1 MLKIISWWVRN
12 SKAANLLMVSIILIG
27 VLTFLRI
34 EKEVFPIITAPLVS
48 VQYSWPGAS
57 PKEMEDQVI
66 ARAEESLSDLE
77 GIKKITSVSREN
89 FGMMRVEAKLAA
101 DIDILIQDVKR
112 KIDAITSIPK
122 GVYPPIVSDESFRI
136 PLITLAIHGNVSE
149 KILTRIAENLRD
161 DLALVPYVDLVTV
174 SGNRKEEISI
184 ELSENAMRRYN
195 ITFDEVANAIRK
207 SSLNVS
213 AGSIKGEN
221 GTIQLTTRNLAD
233 TTKEFN
239 KIIVRQTSDGGTLR
253 VSDIGNVIDGFEDQ
267 NLRTSLN
274 GELAVLVQVLSTENM
289 NVVKTSKSVNEW
301 LPAIQE
307 SMPPGVTLSLWSD
320 TSDLYKGR
328 MATISR
334 SAFGGLFL
342 VMLVLMSFLRPIVA
356 FWCSVGILT
365 SFAGTFI
372 FLPSYDVSLNVISL
386 FAFLLVIGIV
396 VDDAIIIGENIHA
409 ENEKGRSGA
418 DAAIMGAYLVS
429 KPVFFA
435 VMTTMIAFLPWL
447 FLSGWQVQFV
457 RNISIIVLFA
467 LAFSLIEAFCIL
479 PAHLSK
485 LKPDNSKSKFSKF
498 QKKLAKSL
506 VDFGKNRYMPI
517 LISSLRRRYLAAA
530 FFFSFLVIIFT
541 FSGTSWISK
550 SFLPNIEDDE
560 IMVQVTLPSG
570 SPFERTTSVQDQV
583 QDAGLE
589 TIKFYKDRDLVIENT
604 YSVAKGNTVLAY
616 FNLYPPGRGEGKRKS
631 SASEVAS
638 ILRDNIGEIPDSE
651 SLNVANNIGREP
663 GQADLA
669 FNITSKNSNDLIPAI
684 EDFMNKLRSYSSTY
698 DVTSSLNSS
707 ITEIQIELK
716 PNAKKLGLT
725 LGEITRQ
732 LRQAY
737 YGEEIQKLP
746 RNGEDVRVMVRYPK
760 KLRRSYESL
769 SKFRIRTSDGRE
781 VPFLSL
787 AQVKQSPGVQKIE
800 RIDGMISTTINAQV
814 KGDLKSQILADFKLN
829 FLPEWNKRHQSSS
842 WQLAGEAEGEDEFFE
857 EIKILVVVAILS
869 MFCLLSIAFRSYF
882 LPILILSALPFGFGG
897 AVVGHIIFG
906 KGLSMISYWGIGAAC
921 GVVINDNLVL
931 VDNIN
936 RLRGSGKHILECI
949 IESGVTR
956 FRPIIITTITTFV
969 GLMPMML
976 EPSVQANFLKP
987 AVISLSFGVV
997 LSSSVTLI
1005 LVPCLYLIGDDV
1017 KKIMQEIKS
1026 SIKAQIINRST

>member
-1 MLKIISWWVRN
+1 MLKMISWWVRN
-12 SKAANLLMVSIILIG
+12 SKAANLLMVSIIIMG
-27 VLTFLRI
+27 VMTFFRI
-34 EKEVFPIITAPLVS
+34 EKEVFPIITAPIVS

-57 PKEMEDQVI
+57 PKEIEDQVI
-66 ARAEESLSDLE
+66 ARAEESLSDLD
-77 GIKKITSVSREN
+77 GIKKIRSISREN
-89 FGMMRVEAKLAA
+89 FGTMYVEATLAA
-101 DIDILIQDVKR
+101 SIDTLIQDVKR
-112 KIDAITSIPK
+112 KVDAITSIPK
-122 GVYPPIVSDESFRI
+122 DVYPPIVSDQSFRI
-136 PLITLAIHGNVSE
+136 PLITLAVHGNVSE
-149 KILTRIAENLRD
+149 KKLTRTAEKLRD
-161 DLALVPYVDLVTV
+161 ELALVQYVDLVEV

-195 ITFDEVANAIRK
+195 VSFDQVANAIRK
-207 SSLNVS
+207 SSINVS
-213 AGSIKGEN
+213 AGSIKGQN
-221 GTIQLTTRNLAD
+221 GTIQLTTRNLAN
-233 TTKEFN
+233 TSKEFD
-239 KIIVRQTSDGGTLR
+239 KIIVRQTSDGGTLK
-253 VSDIGNVIDGFEDQ
+253 VSDVAKVVDGFEDQ

-274 GELAVLVQVLSTENM
+274 GELAVLVQVLSTDDM

-301 LPAIQE
+301 LPSIQE
-307 SMPPGVTLSLWSD
+307 NMPVGVTLSLWAD
-320 TSDLYKGR
+320 TSELYKGR

-342 VMLVLMSFLRPIVA
+342 VMLVLMTFLRPIVA

-372 FLPSYDVSLNVISL
+372 FLPTNDVSLNVISL

-409 ENEKGRSGA
+409 EHEKGRRGA

-435 VMTTMIAFLPWL
+435 VLTTMIAFLPWL

-467 LAFSLIEAFCIL
+467 LTFSLIEAFFIL
-479 PAHLSK
+479 PAHLSN
-485 LKPDNSKSKFSKF
+485 LKPDKSTSRLSKF

-517 LISSLRRRYLAAA
+517 LISALKRRYLAAS
-530 FFFSFLVIIFT
+530 FFFSFLIIIFT
-541 FSGTSWISK
+541 FSGTSWIGK

-560 IMVQVTLPSG
+560 ILVSVSLPAG
-570 SPFERTTSVQDQV
+570 SPFERTLSVQKQV
-583 QDAGLE
+583 QEAGFK
-589 TIKFYKDRDLVIENT
+589 TIEFYKSKDLVIENT
-604 YSVAKGNTVLAY
+604 YIQSRGNNVRAY
-616 FNLYPPGRGEGKRKS
+616 FNLYPPGRSEGKRRS
-631 SASEVAS
+631 SASEIAGV
-638 ILRDNIGEIPDSE
+638 LRENIGEIPDAE

-663 GQADLA
+663 GQADLE
-669 FNITSKNSNDLIPAI
+669 FNVTSKNSEDLISAI
-684 EDFMNKLRSYSSTY
+684 DDFMDKLRSYSSTY

-707 ITEIQIELK
+707 ITEIQIQLK
-716 PNAKKLGLT
+716 PNAEKLGLT

-737 YGEEIQKLP
+737 YGEEVQKLP
-746 RNGEDVRVMVRYPK
+746 RDGEDVRVMVHYPK

-769 SKFRIRTSDGRE
+769 SKFRIRTPDGRE

-787 AQVKQSPGVQKIE
+787 AEVKQSPGVQKIE
-800 RIDGMISTTINAQV
+800 RINGMISATIKSQV
-814 KGDLKSQILADFKLN
+814 EGDLKSQILGEFRSN
-829 FLPEWNKRHQSSS
+829 FLPEWQKRHPNSS
-842 WQLAGEAEGEDEFFE
+842 WQLAGEAEGEDEFFA
-857 EIKILVVVAILS
+857 EIQVLVVVAILS
-869 MFCLLSIAFRSYF
+869 MFGILSIAFRSYF
-882 LPILILSALPFGFGG
+882 LPLLILSALPFGFCG

-921 GVVINDNLVL
+921 GVVVNDNLVL
-931 VDNIN
+931 VDSIN
-936 RLRGSGKHILECI
+936 RLKGSGKHILECI
-949 IESGVTR
+949 VESGVTR
-956 FRPIIITTITTFV
+956 FRPIIITSITTFV

-1017 KKIMQEIKS
+1017 KKSLQQFKK
-1026 SIKAQIINRST
+1026 SIKAQITNRSI

>member
-541 FSGTSWISK
+541 FSGTSWINNFSI
-550 SFLPNIEDDE
+550 N
-560 IMVQVTLPSG
+560 
-570 SPFERTTSVQDQV
+570 
-583 QDAGLE
+583 
-589 TIKFYKDRDLVIENT
+589 
-604 YSVAKGNTVLAY
+604 LA
-616 FNLYPPGRGEGKRKS
+616 
-631 SASEVAS
+631 
-638 ILRDNIGEIPDSE
+638 
-651 SLNVANNIGREP
+651 
-663 GQADLA
+663 
-669 FNITSKNSNDLIPAI
+669 
-684 EDFMNKLRSYSSTY
+684 
-698 DVTSSLNSS
+698 
-707 ITEIQIELK
+707 
-716 PNAKKLGLT
+716 
-725 LGEITRQ
+725 
-732 LRQAY
+732 
-737 YGEEIQKLP
+737 
-746 RNGEDVRVMVRYPK
+746 
-760 KLRRSYESL
+760 
-769 SKFRIRTSDGRE
+769 
-781 VPFLSL
+781 
-787 AQVKQSPGVQKIE
+787 
-800 RIDGMISTTINAQV
+800 
-814 KGDLKSQILADFKLN
+814 
-829 FLPEWNKRHQSSS
+829 
-842 WQLAGEAEGEDEFFE
+842 
-857 EIKILVVVAILS
+857 
-869 MFCLLSIAFRSYF
+869 
-882 LPILILSALPFGFGG
+882 
-897 AVVGHIIFG
+897 
-906 KGLSMISYWGIGAAC
+906 
-921 GVVINDNLVL
+921 
-931 VDNIN
+931 
-936 RLRGSGKHILECI
+936 
-949 IESGVTR
+949 
-956 FRPIIITTITTFV
+956 
-969 GLMPMML
+969 
-976 EPSVQANFLKP
+976 
-987 AVISLSFGVV
+987 
-997 LSSSVTLI
+997 
-1005 LVPCLYLIGDDV
+1005 
-1017 KKIMQEIKS
+1017 
-1026 SIKAQIINRST
+1026 